1 MLLIKDGRNV
11 YGERVDLVVCDGK
24 VVRILDDKA
33 QGLSAGLISQTID
46 AKGLVVA
53 PGLVDM
59 HVHFRD
65 PGYEFKEDI
74 MTGAHAAAAGGVT
87 TCCCMPNT
95 LPVGD
100 RAEIIRYIVEKASSA
115 PVRVLPVGAVT
126 FKQKGSRLTS
136 FNALAKAGAIAFS
149 NDGLPIQNAAVLRK
163 VLLKA
168 KLNDY
173 LIISHCEDDDLA
185 KNYAVNEGPV
195 SEQLGLPG
203 RPAIAEDLMVARD
216 VMLAAETGA
225 RLHVAHVST
234 AGAVDIIRKAKK
246 AGARVTAETCPQYF
260 TITEDEVLRQGTM
273 ARVNP
278 PLRTWHDVE
287 AIKKGLD
294 DGTIDVIATDHA
306 PHSSLEKEL
315 SLSDAPSGMIGLET
329 SLALTLTFLYHKKRL
344 GLDSV
349 IKLMSTNPAKILGIE
364 AGELE
369 VGRSADIVLFDPNEE
384 WVVDTSKFKSKA
396 SNSPFNGMK
405 LRGKVKYTICDGKI
419 VFRD

>member
-1 MLLIKDGRNV
+1 MLLIKGGHNV
-11 YGERVDLVVCDGK
+11 YGERVDLFVRDGK
-24 VVRILDDKA
+24 IVGTDEGCLSNLEQSDK
-33 QGLSAGLISQTID
+33 QIID

-74 MTGAHAAAAGGVT
+74 MTGAYAAAAGGVT
-87 TCCCMPNT
+87 SCCCMPNT
-95 LPVGD
+95 LPVAD
-100 RAEIIRYIVEKASSA
+100 KAEVINYIVEKASTA

-136 FNALAKAGAIAFS
+136 FNALAKAGAVAFS
-149 NDGLPIQNAAVLRK
+149 NDGLPIQSAAVLRK
-163 VLLKA
+163 ALLKA
-168 KLNDY
+168 KVKDY

-195 SEQLGLPG
+195 SKQLGLPG

-216 VMLAAETGA
+216 VMLAAEVGA
-225 RLHVAHVST
+225 RLHIAHVST

-246 AGARVTAETCPQYF
+246 DGVRVTAETCPQYF
-260 TITEDEVLRQGTM
+260 TLTEDEVLRQGTM

-287 AIKKGLD
+287 AIKKGLE
-294 DGTIDVIATDHA
+294 DGTIDAIATDHA
-306 PHSSLEKEL
+306 PHSLLEKEL
-315 SLSDAPSGMIGLET
+315 SLSDAPSGMSGLET

-344 GLDSV
+344 GLDGV
-349 IKLMSTNPAKILGIE
+349 IKLMSTTPAKILGLE
-364 AGELE
+364 AGVLE
-369 VGRSADIVLFDPNEE
+369 IGKPADIVLFDPNEE
-384 WVVDTSKFKSKA
+384 WVVDTSNFKSKA
-396 SNSPFNGMK
+396 SNSPFNEMK
-405 LRGKVKYTICDGKI
+405 LRGKVKCTICDGKI